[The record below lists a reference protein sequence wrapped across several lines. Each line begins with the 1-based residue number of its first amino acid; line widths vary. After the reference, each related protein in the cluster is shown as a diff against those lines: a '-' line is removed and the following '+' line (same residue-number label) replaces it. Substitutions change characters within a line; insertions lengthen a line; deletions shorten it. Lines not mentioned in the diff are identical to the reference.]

1 MAHRPASITHRA
13 QRADRPGRASK
24 ASKASGKAIGSAR
37 RMFVLAVP
45 GLAPLVRRELS
56 ALTGVLVTDVG
67 NDGRSDVVLCDV
79 DQGAERRL
87 LRLASVEDVFAEFG
101 RTLRSEGDRPPW
113 IARRLLRT
121 ARLDHGVQLWRSQGD
136 SHTQRGKGQRGPLTY
151 RVVVR
156 VLDERTWQRTQ
167 LRRALSEAVAAA
179 EPRWRTADPA
189 QLELWTVEYTRGR
202 FVAGVRLTTARLRQH
217 GGRST
222 ERTGALRPTVAA
234 AMVALAGTPPDKAGQ
249 GTLLDPCCGS
259 GTILAEAKAA
269 GWSVQGRDIDPSA
282 VSASRRN
289 VRDDRDGRAV
299 AVADGDARELDLDD
313 GSVDGCVSNLPFG
326 RQYSVQGEPQAW
338 LRDVLT
344 EMVRVTRPRGRVVLL
359 APDIPKASVPPGLR
373 FRERYDLRLLG
384 ARTAIWVYDRR

>member
-1 MAHRPASITHRA
+1 
-13 QRADRPGRASK
+13 
-24 ASKASGKAIGSAR
+24 
-37 RMFVLAVP
+37 MFVLAVP
-45 GLAPLVRRELS
+45 GIAPLVRRELA
-56 ALTGVLVTDVG
+56 ALPGVRVTDIG
-67 NDGRSDVVLCDV
+67 NDGRSDVVLCEV
-79 DQGAERRL
+79 ESGAERRI

-121 ARLDHGVQLWRSQGD
+121 ARLESGVQLWRSQGD
-136 SHTQRGKGQRGPLTY
+136 TPSPRGKAQRGPLTY

-156 VLDERTWQRTQ
+156 VLEERSWQRTQ
-167 LRRALSEAVAAA
+167 LRRALSEAVATA

-189 QLELWTVEYTRGR
+189 QLELWTVEYVRGR

-217 GGRST
+217 GGRTT

-234 AMVALAGTPPDKAGQ
+234 AMVALAGTPPDTAGQ

-259 GTILAEAKAA
+259 GTILAEAKSA

-289 VRDDRDGRAV
+289 VRDDRDGREVVLAE
-299 AVADGDARELDLDD
+299 GDARELDLDD

-326 RQYSVQGEPQAW
+326 RQYTVQGEPRAW
-338 LRDVLT
+338 LRKVLA
-344 EMVRVTRPRGRVVLL
+344 EMVRVTRAGGRIVLL
-359 APDIPKASVPPGLR
+359 APDIPKASVPSVLR
-373 FRERYDLRLLG
+373 FRERYDLKLLG
-384 ARTAIWVYDRR
+384 ARTTIWVYDRR

>member
-1 MAHRPASITHRA
+1 MAHRPAPPANRA
-13 QRADRPGRASK
+13 ERAGRVSRRTADST
-24 ASKASGKAIGSAR
+24 R

-45 GLAPLVRRELS
+45 GLAPLVRREL
-56 ALTGVLVTDVG
+56 AGLTGVRVTDVG
-67 NDGRSDVVLCDV
+67 NDGRSDVLLCEV
-79 DQGAERRL
+79 APGAERRL

-113 IARRLLRT
+113 IARRLLHT
-121 ARLDHGVQLWRSQGD
+121 SRLDNGVQLWRSQGEAR
-136 SHTQRGKGQRGPLTY
+136 STRGKGQRGPLTY

-156 VLDERTWQRTQ
+156 VLEERTWQRTQ
-167 LRRALSEAVAAA
+167 LRRALSDAVAAA

-189 QLELWTVEYTRGR
+189 QVELWTVEYTRGR
-202 FVAGVRLTTARLRQH
+202 FVAGVRLTTAQLRQH
-217 GGRST
+217 GGRAT

-234 AMVALAGTPPDKAGQ
+234 AMVGLAGTPPETAGQ

-282 VSASRRN
+282 ASATRRN

-299 AVADGDARELDLDD
+299 VVADGDARELDLDD
-313 GSVDGCVSNLPFG
+313 AAVDGCVSNLPFG
-326 RQYSVQGEPQAW
+326 RQYTVQGEPRAW

-344 EMVRVTRPRGRVVLL
+344 EMARVTRAGGRIVLL
-359 APDIPKASVPPGLR
+359 APDIPKASVPSALR
-373 FRERYDLRLLG
+373 FRDRYDLRLLG